1 MTETQSGAV
10 SDQDLLR
17 EYVDVWWQAINDFT
31 DLLEELDE
39 SEWSAPT
46 DLPGWDVKAVASH
59 IAHLESILS
68 GAPEETADVGRPDH
82 VTGLMGLY
90 TEIGVV
96 TRRDASP
103 DAIINEIRAAATARH
118 TRLVADPPTDPA
130 AKPEPVF
137 GGVGWDWRTLLRNR
151 PLDVWMHEQDVRRA
165 VDRPGGMDSPAARH
179 TAEYLAESL
188 GYVLAK
194 RVGAPAG
201 TRVVL
206 ELEGSAPYAFT
217 VNEAGRGE
225 RLPQVPA
232 GPDVLLRMDREAF
245 IRVAGGRCDPEP
257 GTVEIE
263 GDRDL
268 AGRILDTMAT
278 TP

>member
-1 MTETQSGAV
+1 MTEPSTDRELLSG
-10 SDQDLLR
+10 
-17 EYVDVWWQAINDFT
+17 YVDVWWQAINDFT
-31 DLLEELDE
+31 ELLEELDE
-39 SEWSAPT
+39 SEWARPT

-59 IAHLESILS
+59 IAHLESILAGS
-68 GAPEETADVGRPDH
+68 PEETVDVGEPGH
-82 VTGLMGLY
+82 VTGTMGLY

-96 TRRDASP
+96 TRREATP

-118 TRLVADPPTDPA
+118 TRLLADPPTDA
-130 AKPEPVF
+130 SARPEPIF

-194 RVGAPAG
+194 RVGAPTG
-201 TRVVL
+201 TTAVL
-206 ELEGSAPYAFT
+206 EMEGSAPYAFV
-217 VNEAGRGE
+217 VNDAGRGE
-225 RLPQVPA
+225 RLPEAPA
-232 GPDVLLRMDREAF
+232 DPSVRLVMDREAF
-245 IRVAGGRCDPEP
+245 IRLAGGRCEPEP
-257 GTVEIE
+257 GTIE
-263 GDRDL
+263 VHGDPAL
-268 AGRILDTMAT
+268 GRRVLDAMAT